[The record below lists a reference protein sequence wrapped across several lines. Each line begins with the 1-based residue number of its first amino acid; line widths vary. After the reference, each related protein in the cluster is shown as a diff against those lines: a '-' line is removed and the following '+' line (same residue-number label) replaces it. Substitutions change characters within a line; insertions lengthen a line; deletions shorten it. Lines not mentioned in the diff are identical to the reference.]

1 MDIQRPSNARAKKIR
16 RIAYGTVAIILMAGV
31 TYGLSRLRP
40 AAPSVDRATI
50 WPDEVKRGP
59 MLREVRGLGTLV
71 PEEIRW
77 IPAQTDSRVERWV
90 LRPGAIVKPDSI
102 IMELSDP
109 TLQREALDAEYQLK
123 GAEADY
129 ANLKVQV
136 DSDQGAEA
144 DYANLKVQVDSDLM
158 NQKAN
163 EAAVRSDFE
172 QARLQHDV
180 DEKLFK
186 EGIGSDHIRNLS
198 RVREE
203 QLTIRVQLE
212 GERTKVAADSAKARL
227 AAQQAKIDEQKALY
241 QLKKS
246 QVDALHVRAGINGVL
261 QLVPVDV
268 GQHVTP
274 GTNLA
279 RVADPKKLKAEIKI
293 AETQA
298 KDVTIGQKATIDTRN
313 GVVNGH
319 VSRIDPS
326 VQNGTVTVDVTIT
339 DPLPQGARPDLSVDG
354 TVTLE
359 NLKDVLYVGRPVHG
373 QADSTIGI
381 FKIIDDGSEAVR
393 VNVKLGR
400 SSVNTIEV
408 VEGLKVGDKVILSD
422 MSQWD
427 NYDRIRLK

>member
-1 MDIQRPSNARAKKIR
+1 
-16 RIAYGTVAIILMAGV
+16 
-31 TYGLSRLRP
+31 
-40 AAPSVDRATI
+40 VDRATI

-59 MLREVRGLGTLV
+59 MLREVHGLGTLV
-71 PEEIRW
+71 PEDIRW

-109 TLQREALDAEYQLK
+109 TLQREALDAEFQLK
-123 GAEADY
+123 
-129 ANLKVQV
+129 
-136 DSDQGAEA
+136 GAEA

-163 EAAVRSDFE
+163 EAAVRSEFE
-172 QARLQHDV
+172 QAHLQHDV

-186 EGIGSDHIRNLS
+186 EGIGSDHIRSLS

-203 QLTIRVQLE
+203 QLAIRVQLE
-212 GERTKVAADSAKARL
+212 GERTKIAADSAKARL

-261 QLVPVDV
+261 QLVPVEV
-268 GQHVTP
+268 GQRVTP

-326 VQNGTVTVDVTIT
+326 VVNGTVSVDVAIT
-339 DPLPQGARPDLSVDG
+339 DPLPNGARPDLSVDG
-354 TVTLE
+354 TVELE
-359 NLKDVLYVGRPVHG
+359 RLKDVLYVGRPVHG

-400 SSVNTIEV
+400 SSVNTMEIV
-408 VEGLKVGDKVILSD
+408 QGLKVGDKVILSD
-422 MSQWD
+422 MSAWD
-427 NYDRIRLK
+427 AFDRIRLK

>member
-16 RIAYGTVAIILMAGV
+16 RIVYATVAILLVGGV

-40 AAPSVDRATI
+40 AAPTVDRATI

-59 MLREVRGLGTLV
+59 MLREVRGLGTLI

-77 IPAQTDSRVERWV
+77 IPAQTDSRVDRIV
-90 LRPGAIVKPDSI
+90 IRPGAIVKPETVI
-102 IMELSDP
+102 LELSDP
-109 TLQREALDAEYQLK
+109 QLQKDALDAEYQLK
-123 GAEADY
+123 AAEAEY
-129 ANLKVQV
+129 ANLRVQV
-136 DSDQGAEA
+136 NSE
-144 DYANLKVQVDSDLM
+144 LM
-158 NQKAN
+158 NQKASA
-163 EAAVRSDFE
+163 AAVRSEFE
-172 QARLQHDV
+172 QSKIQHAV
-180 DEKLFK
+180 DDKLFQ
-186 EGIGSDHIRNLS
+186 EGIGSEVIAQLS
-198 RVREE
+198 KVKME
-203 QLTIRVQLE
+203 QLAVRAGLE
-212 GERTKVAADSAKARL
+212 DERTEISAESSKARL
-227 AAQQAKIDEQKALY
+227 AAQQARVEQQKAMYHLRRT
-241 QLKKS
+241 QLE
-246 QVDALHVRAGINGVL
+246 ALHVRAGIYGVL
-261 QLVPVDV
+261 QLLPVDV
-268 GQHVTP
+268 GQRVTP

-326 VQNGTVTVDVTIT
+326 VQNGTVTVDVAIT

-354 TVTLE
+354 TVELE
-359 NLKDVLYVGRPVHG
+359 NLKDVLFVGRPVHG

-381 FKIIDDGSEAVR
+381 FKIVEDGSEAVR

-408 VEGLKVGDKVILSD
+408 VQGLKVGDKVILSD
-422 MSQWD
+422 MSAWD
-427 NYDRIRLK
+427 NFDRIRLR

>member
-16 RIAYGTVAIILMAGV
+16 RITYGTVALLLLAGV
-31 TYGLSRLRP
+31 TYGLSKLRP
-40 AAPSVDRATI
+40 AAPTVDRATI

-59 MLREVRGLGTLV
+59 MVREVRGLGTLV
-71 PEEIRW
+71 PEDIRW
-77 IPAQTDSRVERWV
+77 IPAQTDSRVDRWV
-90 LRPGAIVKPDSI
+90 LRPGAIVKPSSV

-109 TLQREALDAEYQLK
+109 ILQRDALDAEFLLK
-123 GAEADY
+123 GAEADL
-129 ANLKVQV
+129 ANLRVQV
-136 DSDQGAEA
+136 NSE
-144 DYANLKVQVDSDLM
+144 LM

-163 EAAVRSDFE
+163 EAAVRSDYE

-180 DEKLFK
+180 DEKLYK

-198 RVREE
+198 KVKEE
-203 QLTIRVQLE
+203 QLAIRVQLE
-212 GERTKVAADSAKARL
+212 GERTRITADSSLARL

-246 QVDALHVRAGINGVL
+246 QVDALHVRAGIDGVL
-261 QLVPVDV
+261 QLVPVEV
-268 GQHVTP
+268 GQRVTL

-298 KDVTIGQKATIDTRN
+298 KDVQIGQKATIDTRN

-326 VQNGTVTVDVTIT
+326 VVNGTVTVDVAIT
-339 DPLPQGARPDLSVDG
+339 DPLPNGARPDLSVDG
-354 TVTLE
+354 TVELE

-408 VEGLKVGDKVILSD
+408 VQGLKVGDKVILSD
-422 MSQWD
+422 MSPWD
-427 NYDRIRLK
+427 AFDRVRLK

>member
-16 RIAYGTVAIILMAGV
+16 RIVYATVAILLVGGV

-59 MLREVRGLGTLV
+59 MVREVRGLGTLV
-71 PEEIRW
+71 PEDIRW
-77 IPAQTDSRVERWV
+77 IAAQTDSRVDRWV
-90 LRPGAIVKPDSI
+90 LRPGALVKANSI

-109 TLQREALDAEYQLK
+109 TLQREALDAEFQLK

-129 ANLKVQV
+129 ANLRVQV
-136 DSDQGAEA
+136 DSE
-144 DYANLKVQVDSDLM
+144 LM

-163 EAAVRSDFE
+163 EAAVRSDYE

-186 EGIGSDHIRNLS
+186 EGIGSDHIRSLS
-198 RVREE
+198 RVRED
-203 QLTIRVQLE
+203 QLLIRVQLE
-212 GERTKVAADSAKARL
+212 GERTRIAADSAKARL

-241 QLKKS
+241 QLKKG
-246 QVDALHVRAGINGVL
+246 QLDALHVRAGIEGVL
-261 QLVPVDV
+261 QLVPVEV
-268 GQHVTP
+268 GQHITP

-298 KDVTIGQKATIDTRN
+298 KDVAIGQKASIDTRN
-313 GVVNGH
+313 GIVGGH

-326 VQNGTVTVDVTIT
+326 VVNGTVTVDVTID
-339 DPLPQGARPDLSVDG
+339 DPLPLGARPDLSVDG

-373 QADSTIGI
+373 QAESTIGI

-400 SSVNTIEV
+400 SSVNTIEIV
-408 VEGLKVGDKVILSD
+408 DGLKVGDKVILSD
-422 MSQWD
+422 MSAWD
-427 NYDRIRLK
+427 NFDRIRLK

>member
-16 RIAYGTVAIILMAGV
+16 RIVYATVAILLVGGV

-59 MLREVRGLGTLV
+59 MVREVRGLGTLV
-71 PEEIRW
+71 PEDIRW
-77 IPAQTDSRVERWV
+77 IPAQTDSRVDRWV

-109 TLQREALDAEYQLK
+109 TLQREALDAEFQLK

-129 ANLKVQV
+129 ANLRVQV
-136 DSDQGAEA
+136 DSE
-144 DYANLKVQVDSDLM
+144 LM
-158 NQKAN
+158 NQKAT
-163 EAAVRSDFE
+163 EAGVRSEYE
-172 QARLQHDV
+172 QAKIQHEV
-180 DEKLFK
+180 DAKLFK
-186 EGIGSDHIRNLS
+186 EGLAAEVVERLS
-198 RVREE
+198 RVKE
-203 QLTIRVQLE
+203 QQLAIRVQLE
-212 GERTKVAADSAKARL
+212 GDRTRIATDSANARL

-246 QVDALHVRAGINGVL
+246 QLDALHVRAGIDGVL
-261 QLVPVDV
+261 QLVPVEV

-298 KDVTIGQKATIDTRN
+298 KDVLPGQKASIDTRN
-313 GVVNGH
+313 GIVGGH

-326 VQNGTVTVDVTIT
+326 VVNGTVTVDVTID
-339 DPLPQGARPDLSVDG
+339 DPLPLGARPDLSVDG

-359 NLKDVLYVGRPVHG
+359 NLRDVLYVGRPVHG

-381 FKIIDDGSEAVR
+381 FKIVDEGAEAVR

-400 SSVNTIEV
+400 SSVNTIEIV
-408 VEGLKVGDKVILSD
+408 DGLKVGDKVILSD
-422 MSQWD
+422 MSAWD
-427 NYDRIRLK
+427 NFDRIRLK

>member
-16 RIAYGTVAIILMAGV
+16 RITYGTVALLLLGGV
-31 TYGLSRLRP
+31 TYGLSKLKP
-40 AAPSVDRATI
+40 AAPSVDAGTV
-50 WPDEVKRGP
+50 WSDTVKRGP

-71 PEEIRW
+71 PVDIRW
-77 IPAQTDSRVERWV
+77 VAAQTDAHVDKWV
-90 LRPGAIVKPDSI
+90 LRPPAIVKPNSI

-109 TLQREALDAEYQLK
+109 TVQKDAVDAEFQLK
-123 GAEADY
+123 
-129 ANLKVQV
+129 
-136 DSDQGAEA
+136 GAEA

-163 EAAVRSDFE
+163 EAAVRSDYE

-180 DEKLFK
+180 DEKLYK
-186 EGIGSDHIRNLS
+186 EGIGSDHTRNLS
-198 RVREE
+198 KVKED
-203 QLTIRVQLE
+203 QLAIRLKLE
-212 GERTKVAADSAKARL
+212 SERTAVAADSAKARL

-298 KDVTIGQKATIDTRN
+298 KDVTIGPKATIDTRN
-313 GVVNGH
+313 GIVTGH
-319 VSRIDPS
+319 ASRIDPS
-326 VQNGTVTVDVTIT
+326 VVNGTVTVDVTIT
-339 DPLPQGARPDLSVDG
+339 DPLPNGARPDLSVDG
-354 TVTLE
+354 TVET
-359 NLKDVLYVGRPVHG
+359 
-373 QADSTIGI
+373 S
-381 FKIIDDGSEAVR
+381 
-393 VNVKLGR
+393 
-400 SSVNTIEV
+400 
-408 VEGLKVGDKVILSD
+408 
-422 MSQWD
+422 
-427 NYDRIRLK
+427 